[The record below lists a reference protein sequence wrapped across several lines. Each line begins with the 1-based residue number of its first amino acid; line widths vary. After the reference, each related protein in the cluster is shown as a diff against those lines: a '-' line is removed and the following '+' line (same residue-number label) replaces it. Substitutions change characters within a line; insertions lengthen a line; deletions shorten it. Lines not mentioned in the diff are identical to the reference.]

1 MLAIGIYDL
10 LRKRQ
15 NSIPP
20 RRRHSFLFEQKTK
33 TMKIASAA
41 YALLFLS
48 PVLAFDGSIS
58 ADSAVGQKLLGKA
71 RQLQNNNNYNY

>member
-1 MLAIGIYDL
+1 
-10 LRKRQ
+10 
-15 NSIPP
+15 
-20 RRRHSFLFEQKTK
+20 
-33 TMKIASAA
+33 MKIASAA